1 MKLHWWLPRQI
12 TLKINSRMIDL
23 SVIRNVHT
31 ICHECHDM
39 NLKQKTTGE
48 TTHLKHQELNGMHSE
63 CCKSSGGYVSMMP
76 FVNVFVDEFH
86 VQKSMYG
93 ICPYI
98 DPAVHQ
104 DKISEESYPTMIVHV
119 IVHLEKISSVEMT
132 HENRCS
138 DKSSQKRI
146 HERPLHCFGVKFGR
160 ELTSRLTLPILRVV
174 LLKYVVSMLQMR
186 RTKVVRTWSEHSV
199 HNTNG

>member
-1 MKLHWWLPRQI
+1 
-12 TLKINSRMIDL
+12 
-23 SVIRNVHT
+23 
-31 ICHECHDM
+31 
-39 NLKQKTTGE
+39 
-48 TTHLKHQELNGMHSE
+48 
-63 CCKSSGGYVSMMP
+63 MMP

-160 ELTSRLTLPILRVV
+160 ELAFGLTLPILRVV
-174 LLKYVVSMLQMR
+174 LLKYLRVFASFVSER
-186 RTKVVRTWSEHSV
+186 GESKKKHHDVRCKHVLDGMHQSS
-199 HNTNG
+199 TNMK